1 MAKQALSRLK
11 IYLQTAD
18 ALAPLIL
25 FDLEWAGPGFK
36 FLKKNLQILPID
48 IKIGKLI
55 V

>member
-18 ALAPLIL
+18 A
-25 FDLEWAGPGFK
+25 PGFK

-48 IKIGKLI
+48 I
-55 V
+55 